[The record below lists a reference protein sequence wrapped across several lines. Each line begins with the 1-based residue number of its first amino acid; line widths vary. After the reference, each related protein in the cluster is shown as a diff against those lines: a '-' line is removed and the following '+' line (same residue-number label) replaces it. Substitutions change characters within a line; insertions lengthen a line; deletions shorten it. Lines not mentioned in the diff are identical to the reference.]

1 MSSFATA
8 VRALSPG
15 VIVRSADDEDAVRI
29 KRQHDILACN
39 SVLEVVSIIPIDY
52 RSICA
57 DHVPRLAACAERC
70 AKTRATVASWK
81 HHRSVG
87 TLPPNLRSVA
97 AQVQFTAGYS
107 DSADAKSAQKAIN
120 DAHIEYQKATLNSQI
135 AARERELE
143 FLESEIAPDHAAD
156 PMISAVIAASVK
168 IVARYK
174 VPVESYRPAA
184 EAEGENSGMADVRA
198 VQSPVSKS
206 SCEQWITDC
215 PVY

>member
-39 SVLEVVSIIPIDY
+39 SVLEVVSIIPVDY

-57 DHVPRLAACAERC
+57 DHITRLAASAERC

-87 TLPPNLRSVA
+87 TLPPNLPSVA
-97 AQVQFTAGYS
+97 PQVQFTAGYS
-107 DSADAKSAQKAIN
+107 DPAHPKSAHN
-120 DAHIEYQKATLNSQI
+120 T
-135 AARERELE
+135 
-143 FLESEIAPDHAAD
+143 
-156 PMISAVIAASVK
+156 
-168 IVARYK
+168 
-174 VPVESYRPAA
+174 
-184 EAEGENSGMADVRA
+184 
-198 VQSPVSKS
+198 
-206 SCEQWITDC
+206 ITDSHNETQQ
-215 PVY
+215 PPPN